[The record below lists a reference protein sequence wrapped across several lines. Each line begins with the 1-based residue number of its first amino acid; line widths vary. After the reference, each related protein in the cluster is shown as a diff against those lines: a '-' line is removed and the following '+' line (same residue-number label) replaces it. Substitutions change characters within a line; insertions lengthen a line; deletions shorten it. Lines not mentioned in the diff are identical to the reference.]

1 MEKIM
6 KTTIVS
12 GLFAG
17 LLMFAA
23 VANADDTAALIELD
37 KGWGESQGGE
47 ELSSLLLDSMIQIS
61 VDGRGDKASMLEAA
75 ENAEPTSG
83 PYMAGDYKVQFLSED
98 IAVMVHSTPPPEAH
112 WSMHVWQK
120 VDGEWKVAASAGI
133 PVGED

>member
-1 MEKIM
+1 M

-17 LLMFAA
+17 LLTFAA
-23 VANADDTAALIELD
+23 LANADDTAALIELD
-37 KGWGESQGGE
+37 KAWGESQSAE
-47 ELSSLLLDSMIQIS
+47 ELSPLLLNSMIQIS
-61 VDGRGDKASMLEAA
+61 VDGLGDKASMLDEAA
-75 ENAEPTSG
+75 NAEPPSG
-83 PYMAGDYKVQFLSED
+83 PYAPGDYKVEFLSED

-120 VDGEWKVAASAGI
+120 VDGEWQVAASAGI

>member
-1 MEKIM
+1 M

-17 LLMFAA
+17 LLTFAA
-23 VANADDTAALIELD
+23 LANADDTATLIELD
-37 KGWGESQGGE
+37 KEWGESQGAE
-47 ELSSLLLDSMIQIS
+47 ELSPLLLDSMIQIS
-61 VDGRGDKASMLEAA
+61 VDGLGDKASMLDEA
-75 ENAEPTSG
+75 ENAEPASE
-83 PYMAGDYKVQFLSED
+83 PYAPGDYKVEFLSED

-120 VDGEWKVAASAGI
+120 VDGEWKVSASAGI